1 MKLQEILDICDAFT
15 KSPED
20 EATVKAYNDMLQ
32 GLVIRAYLPMQEKVV
47 ALVRMIIDSDK
58 DIDVPEAFFTAG
70 LEIACCFDGMLSYVN
85 IEPEV
90 NIDIKNYENY
100 DLIYQS
106 GLADYIL
113 EYCGKDYD
121 RLIRM
126 MERTLSYQNLLELV
140 QSMREIDTGSLREM
154 TSTIRGMK
162 DEIDPE
168 VIKNLA
174 DIMRL
179 NDPALNDLKASVDKE
194 AVDKVFTKDSGK
206 KENEQKETENTN
218 VIKEKVTLM

>member
-1 MKLQEILDICDAFT
+1 MKLQEILDVCDAFI
-15 KSPED
+15 KNPED

-58 DIDVPEAFFTAG
+58 DIDVPETFFTAG
-70 LEIACCFDGMLSYVN
+70 LEIACCFDGLLSYVN

-90 NIDIKNYENY
+90 NIEIKNYENY

-113 EYCGKDYD
+113 EFCGKDYD
-121 RLIRM
+121 RLTRM
-126 MERTLSYQNLLELV
+126 MERTLSYQNLMELV
-140 QSMREIDTGSLREM
+140 QSIREVDVGGLREV
-154 TSTIRGMK
+154 TEKIRGMK

-168 VIKNLA
+168 VIKNIA
-174 DIMRL
+174 DIARM
-179 NDPALNDLKASVDKE
+179 NDPALNKLKDTIDDE
-194 AVDKVFTKDSGK
+194 AVDNAFA
-206 KENEQKETENTN
+206 ENTEKKETEK
-218 VIKEKVTLM
+218 VVREKVTLI